1 MKRIL
6 LPLLSLFMIHA
17 YSQVYLSESF
27 DDVTNLPGW
36 NQINVSEGSGST
48 DWFQGNAA
56 VFPSFSGDPT
66 SYIGANFNNT
76 SLSVISNWLITPVI
90 NVNDGDLVR
99 FYTRTV
105 TGSNFPDRLEVRFSD
120 LGGASSDPISE
131 FDVGSYTNL
140 ILEINSSLI
149 VGGYPD
155 TWQQQT
161 ATISGI
167 ANGTDVRVAF
177 RYFVTDGGPTGNN
190 SNYIGIDDVEVGAF
204 LNDGDFVLDSIRYFY
219 DRITKSLILD
229 STTPLN
235 NVSIFNILGQ
245 KTMNVNLKSNYEQV
259 DLSRL
264 TAGVYLI
271 QIEGDNNTFKT
282 IKLAI
287 E

>member
-1 MKRIL
+1 M
-6 LPLLSLFMIHA
+6 
-17 YSQVYLSESF
+17 
-27 DDVTNLPGW
+27 
-36 NQINVSEGSGST
+36 
-48 DWFQGNAA
+48 
-56 VFPSFSGDPT
+56 
-66 SYIGANFNNT
+66 
-76 SLSVISNWLITPVI
+76 SVISNWLITPVI